1 MKTKSLL
8 ILSVLLAVI
17 LLSCEIALGN
27 MLDILGPIVEITSP
41 VPRKTVG
48 LEFELA
54 GSVRDNSGVER
65 MEISATLNRQSFS
78 KKWRYIKGSW
88 EVSENSGASWS
99 ALPGVEIDST
109 IHNAR
114 WIGDN
119 KSADWVI
126 PIDMI
131 IPSGT
136 DHGEYLFTVQAWD
149 VSGFSDENSFKTI
162 VLIYDRDPPKVEIVK
177 PNLYNRYAAYDKG
190 TDKFYTPDLLPSI
203 SDDVDELNDLHAMGN
218 NDTLAW
224 QRPEMIGK
232 FLTQGF
238 QYQWQIEDDHDIWS
252 VDLRFYDVNAVID
265 NNPAT
270 DLPGGYYFRYWQNL
284 PPPPEAPQPGDYPK
298 PNGTISV
305 PALHDSTMLGE
316 AAAGDG
322 RYDFARIINEK
333 TTIRVVALCMDASGK
348 PNQEKTLGYF
358 IYWPAA
364 GWPWITYTEGMEEPN
379 FYNVIPDKYSGDR
392 DAYLTAEAFMIY
404 PGRSIKA
411 TALQAHGVTHVE
423 FSLYEYTINGSS
435 FSISPTPRSLSYME
449 SMYTEGVGF
458 EYVPVPG
465 NDNKTRIRIK
475 NEKRSSG
482 AYSQIFPWELMPP
495 PQSGFYVVKAQAY
508 SEYYTGS
515 EYFAGNEFTA
525 LFRVQ
530 DISFP
535 MFGDT
540 SPSASDPLFMH
551 IDTTDSTI
559 TIEGI
564 VTDATEVRN
573 LTMVWINPASRGYA
587 AMSQLQYFR
596 DQTYSGWKQ
605 AGTLT
610 KGGTS
615 QTEIANPQLYGSSYP
630 FDPAQPNRLWNL
642 DFNHEGVNED
652 ERQVFSYSVKI
663 DLDNELNISPS
674 KQALRSQMFL
684 LRAENPDGRVT
695 IVTYAP
701 QGDTLVPSIA
711 ITEAKILRSGFDPIT
726 IRPSQYEAL
735 RQFQDGDEI
744 EVYGT
749 WNEDSTEYLNVE
761 EYLFDNIVFKINGN
775 EITGSNFT
783 TRTITTS
790 NGTNYATSGAFVF
803 KAVLGGTDSGTG
815 AHIIQTSTMRD
826 TLVVDASVR
835 DIGGNTAESS
845 ASWLIQSDRLRFLRV
860 SSETDGAFNSGK
872 DIRLYLEFSKPVR
885 LRNEGIRPEL
895 ILNSASG
902 ARAVYETGQ
911 TIENTRQYFTYTVG
925 AGQNTAALDVTGLYY
940 NSVVQPGDW
949 GTWDTDTNTA
959 NPNPD
964 YAFVWIHQGELG
976 ANETMS
982 ITMDPAHADDATPG
996 YARLPTGSSNRSLMS
1011 NKSIEVDT
1019 TAPAFSSVSA
1029 TPQGWHRLD
1038 AGDITIRVIFSE
1050 PVKIGTEPYLILN
1063 TGGASP
1069 SNRAV
1074 FNRVTGNTITFVYTI
1089 KANDNTS
1096 GSDLQITGHGGQILD
1111 LPGTSLAANGIGTR
1125 TISGVVLDTLTP
1137 SAPTVNIRSGGA
1149 VVSNTINGTPTSGTS
1164 GTTGLTPWT
1173 PGAAPASIVD
1183 LKNVYQGT
1191 LNLQITANAANANTD
1206 LYRTEYSVNYGKD
1219 WITYTGDNNG
1229 IALNT
1234 SVQGEYQ
1241 ITARQIDRAGNVSN
1255 WSRPVRFNWDRD
1267 PLITSITSTN
1277 ANGTYTRNTVR
1288 SDNINITV
1296 NLRKPLTFTGGVGI
1310 NLNSSTGAI
1319 AANPTGGVSQI
1330 TFTYPVG
1337 TNDNTPQNTRL
1348 NVTGF
1353 ATGINAVDGDGVNVS
1368 SMITTSAVA
1377 AGNTLADLKEIY
1389 VQTGPLTVVNP
1400 QPAFTAGTVNA
1411 DGSYTTTLVINYSG
1425 NIVRGAGQITITQS
1439 ETNYRIPAVLTEA
1452 QRNRYRSAL
1461 GAATFDGFYTRGTN
1475 GFSGNSADTTV
1486 KYILN
1491 YGIDPAN
1498 LTGAQ
1503 QNFATAFREAE
1514 RITINANA
1522 ASAVTINGSQLTIQ
1536 LTGNNALQVPG
1547 AVYTVAIPAGFVQDA
1562 LSNQSPVGNY
1572 NNITAG
1578 GVAKPFIRIN
1588 RQQETITLNTASAT
1602 TPRFTPTFPLE
1613 TQVRMDCRTPGAAIR
1628 YNAAPQPYTA
1638 AASNWYTANGN
1649 NASALGTGVAGDENN
1664 SNIPAAPTLPANNTA
1679 GTGYTAPITIGNT
1692 DYEGYI
1698 WRVNAR
1704 AFSGANSSTGSEEIA
1719 YRTVLTYVVANMANP
1734 GGSTRQ
1740 RIGDGMQIW
1749 IRGGDAIGSS
1759 TVPGFPLTWEDDWS
1773 SLDGRAGIRLLR
1785 KTGAAADNLYNT
1797 TWKWVTWE
1805 VNVPT
1810 YFDIIL
1816 GNNENTDY
1824 TTVPIITRYGPRQW
1838 AYQAAGWTMFKEY
1851 YKMYPGKHRW
1861 LATNMP
1867 ANLVAANQTTI
1878 TIDGESQTF
1887 NGVGVLNFSATWSAR
1902 PEFTSAP

>member
-8 ILSVLLAVI
+8 ILSVLSIVI
-17 LLSCEIALGN
+17 LLSCEIALGD
-27 MLDILGPIVEITSP
+27 MLDILGPEVEITSP

-54 GSVRDNSGVER
+54 GEVRDSSGVDL
-65 MEISATLNRQSFS
+65 MEISAQLNRQSFS
-78 KKWRYIKGSW
+78 KKWRYNKGSW

-99 ALPGVEIDST
+99 ALPGVEFDS
-109 IHNAR
+109 IVHNAR
-114 WIGDN
+114 WTGDN
-119 KSADWVI
+119 KSASWVI
-126 PIDMI
+126 PIDMD

-149 VSGFSDENSFKTI
+149 VSGFSDEKSFKTI

-177 PNLYNRYAAYDKG
+177 PNLYNRYAAYDND
-190 TDKFYTPDLLPSI
+190 TDKFYTPDLLPSV
-203 SDDVDELNDLHAMGN
+203 SDDVEELNDLHAMVN

-298 PNGTISV
+298 PNGNISV
-305 PALHDSTMLGE
+305 PALHDPTMLGE

-322 RYDFARIINEK
+322 RYNFARIISEK

-411 TALQAHGVTHVE
+411 TALQAHGVTYVE
-423 FSLYEYTINGSS
+423 FSLYEYTINGSG
-435 FSISPTPRSLSYME
+435 FSISPNPRSLSYME
-449 SMYTEGVGF
+449 SMYTEGVEF
-458 EYVPVPG
+458 EYVE
-465 NDNKTRIRIK
+465 NSDKTRITIK

-508 SEYYTGS
+508 SESY
-515 EYFAGNEFTA
+515 AGNEFTA

-535 MFGDT
+535 MFGET
-540 SPSASDPLFMH
+540 SPSASDPLFVH
-551 IDTTDSTI
+551 INIEDNTI
-559 TIEGI
+559 KIEGI

-610 KGGTS
+610 KGGAS
-615 QTEIANPQLYGSSYP
+615 QTEVANPQLYGSSYP

-642 DFNHEGVNED
+642 DFNHEGVNQD
-652 ERQVFSYSVKI
+652 ERQVFSYSVTI

-711 ITEAKILRSGFDPIT
+711 ITEARILRSGVAPIT

-749 WNEDSTEYLNVE
+749 WSEDSTEYLNVE

-775 EITGSNFT
+775 LISGENDTNT
-783 TRTITTS
+783 VRTINPAS
-790 NGTNYATSGAFVF
+790 GKAKSGTFVF
-803 KAVLGGTDSGTG
+803 KATLGSGT
-815 AHIIQTSTMRD
+815 AHVIQTSTMKD

-860 SSETDGAFNSGK
+860 SSEVDGAFNSGK
-872 DIRLYLEFSKPVR
+872 SIRIYLEFSKPVQ
-885 LRNEGIRPEL
+885 LRDKSIRPEL
-895 ILNSASG
+895 ILNSANG
-902 ARAVYETGQ
+902 ARAVYDTGQ
-911 TIENTRQYFTYTVG
+911 NIESTRQYFTYTVANG
-925 AGQNTAALDVTGLYY
+925 HNASQLDVTGLDF
-940 NSVVQPGDW
+940 SG
-949 GTWDTDTNTA
+949 GTSDFDDSN
-959 NPNPD
+959 

-976 ANETMS
+976 ADENMR
-982 ITMDPAHADDATPG
+982 ITMDAGHADDTTPG

-1029 TPQGWHRLD
+1029 TPQGWHRYD
-1038 AGDITIRVIFSE
+1038 SGNPTVITIRVTFSE
-1050 PVKIGTEPYLILN
+1050 PVKTGTQQPYLILN

-1069 SNRAV
+1069 NDRAV
-1074 FNRVTGNTITFVYTI
+1074 FNRVSGNTITFDYTI
-1089 KANDNTS
+1089 RPGDTTNGNE
-1096 GSDLQITGHGGQILD
+1096 LQITNHGGQILD
-1111 LPGTSLAANGIGTR
+1111 IPGTAFAANGISSVVAANR
-1125 TISGVVLDTLTP
+1125 TLTGVYLDTSAP
-1137 SAPTVNIRSGGA
+1137 SAPTINIRSGNPLA
-1149 VVSNTINGTPTSGTS
+1149 VISNTINGTATSGTS
-1164 GTTGLTPWT
+1164 GGTGQTAWNPNTP
-1173 PGAAPASIVD
+1173 PSGNNIVD

-1191 LNLQITANAANANTD
+1191 LNLQISQNSAGVGSGDTQT
-1206 LYRTEYSVNYGKD
+1206 LEYSINYGKD
-1219 WITYTGDNNG
+1219 WIAYTGGTGG
-1229 IALNT
+1229 INWNT
-1234 SVQGEYQ
+1234 SNPQGMYQ
-1241 ITARQIDRAGNVSN
+1241 ITARQIDRAGNVSQ
-1255 WSRPVRFNWDRD
+1255 WSKPVVFNWDRD

-1277 ANGTYTRNTVR
+1277 ANGTYTNNAARTD
-1288 SDNINITV
+1288 SINITV
-1296 NLRKPLTFTGGVGI
+1296 NLRKSLTFTGGVGI
-1310 NLNSSTGAI
+1310 NLNSSSGAI
-1319 AANPTGGVSQI
+1319 TANPAGGVSQI
-1330 TFTYPVG
+1330 TFNYPVG
-1337 TNDNTPQNTRL
+1337 QNDNTPANTRL
-1348 NVTGF
+1348 NVTSF

-1368 SMITTSAVA
+1368 SMITTSAVT

-1389 VQTGPLTVVNP
+1389 VKTAALTVANP
-1400 QPAFTAGTVNA
+1400 QPTFTAGTVNA
-1411 DGSYTTTLVINYSG
+1411 DGSYTTTLVINYSDS
-1425 NIVRGAGQITITQS
+1425 IVRGAGQITITQS
-1439 ETNYRIPAVLTEA
+1439 ATNYRIPAVLTEA
-1452 QRNRYRSAL
+1452 QRNKYRSIAN
-1461 GAATFDGFYTRGTN
+1461 FDNYYTRGTN

-1491 YGIDPAN
+1491 YNIDPAN
-1498 LTGAQ
+1498 LTAGAQ
-1503 QNFATAFREAE
+1503 QTFATAFRNAE
-1514 RITINANA
+1514 RITINANDT
-1522 ASAVTINGSQLTIQ
+1522 SSVTINGSQLTIQ

-1547 AVYTVAIPAGFVQDA
+1547 AEYTVAIPANFVQDV
-1562 LSNQSPVGNY
+1562 LSNQSPVGSY
-1572 NNITAG
+1572 NITAG
-1578 GVAKPFIRIN
+1578 GVAKPFIRID
-1588 RQQETITLNTASAT
+1588 RQQETIELNTASAT
-1602 TPRFTPTFPLE
+1602 TPRFTPTFPM
-1613 TQVRMDCRTPGAAIR
+1613 TTNARMDTRTPGATIR
-1628 YNAAPQPYTA
+1628 YNVADQTYTA
-1638 AASNWYTANGN
+1638 TASNWAD
-1649 NASALGTGVAGDENN
+1649 GTTTITTL
-1664 SNIPAAPTLPANNTA
+1664 SNMPNYDANNTDAMPAVPANPTPSGA
-1679 GTGYTAPITIGNT
+1679 GGTTYNAAFSIGNT

-1698 WRVNAR
+1698 WRVNAA
-1704 AFSGANSSTGSEEIA
+1704 AFVGATASAYSEEA
-1719 YRTVLTYVVANMANP
+1719 AFRTVLTYQVANMANAT
-1734 GGSTRQ
+1734 GTRQ
-1740 RIGDGMQIW
+1740 RIGAGMQIW

-1759 TVPGFPLTWEDDWS
+1759 SVPGFPLTWEDDWS
-1773 SLDGRAGIRLLR
+1773 SLQNEGKRAGIRLLI
-1785 KTGAAADNLYNT
+1785 KTGATVDNLYNT
-1797 TWKWVTWE
+1797 IYKWVTWE
-1805 VNVPT
+1805 VNVET

-1816 GNNENTDY
+1816 GNTETDPNVS
-1824 TTVPIITRYGPRQW
+1824 TILQYGPRQW
-1838 AYQAAGWTMFKEY
+1838 AYQAAGWTAFKEHY
-1851 YKMYPGKHRW
+1851 RMFPGKHRW
-1861 LATNMP
+1861 LNTTLP
-1867 ANLVAANQTTI
+1867 SGLVNTAAVTI
-1878 TIDGESQTF
+1878 NGGASF
-1887 NGVGVLNFSATWSAR
+1887 NGVGVLNFSNTWMAR
-1902 PEFTSAP
+1902 PEF